1 MLSSKNCYRISLL
14 FAVGVIGFF
23 AFAFTLPPVQPCG
36 GLKPGYAPILAFEM
50 ARSVADL
57 HAIFGTAASACRET
71 MVAQMNRIDW
81 ADSFFFIPI
90 YTAFIVFFFLGAR
103 TRDARLAWIGVILA
117 ITALGGDYTE
127 NSQLFHLS
135 ADPDH
140 ASMALAILPW
150 VTAVKWIAL
159 GLAGGVAGL
168 IFAKAGGLY
177 YVLSAACFLGLIVT
191 IAAIANPDAL
201 GAQLSNAI
209 TLSWLSFLIVDLL
222 ESFRRS
228 SSA

>member
-14 FAVGVIGFF
+14 FAVGVIGFL

-36 GLKPGYAPILAFEM
+36 GLAPGYAPILAFEM

-57 HAIFGTAASACRET
+57 HAIFGEVPSHCRTLMTAQLDQ
-71 MVAQMNRIDW
+71 VDW
-81 ADSFFFIPI
+81 ADSFFFIPV

-103 TRDARLAWIGVILA
+103 VRDARLASVGVILA
-117 ITALGGDYTE
+117 TTALGGDYTE
-127 NSQLFHLS
+127 NSQLFQLS

-150 VTAVKWIAL
+150 VTAIKWIAL

-168 IFAKAGGLY
+168 IFMKAGGLY
-177 YVLSAACFLGLIVT
+177 YVLAVACFVGLIVT
-191 IAAIANPDAL
+191 IAAIASPGAL

-222 ESFRRS
+222 ESFRRG
-228 SSA
+228 